1 MDWLDYSWGWLDCS
15 LEKWGYMKEK
25 WENKMGLLGSS
36 LGLLVS
42 NWEMWENMKDLLDY
56 NSGLMVL
63 SWVMERMQDWKVN
76 SLVTCRL
83 LDLECKD
90 SLLDQEKMDFQVEG
104 SKENSL
110 VIDHLHRWHL
120 TAKSLVRR
128 ESNHCPT
135 LKNECIYC
143 NIL

>member
-1 MDWLDYSWGWLDCS
+1 
-15 LEKWGYMKEK
+15 MKGK

-42 NWEMWENMKDLLDY
+42 NWEMWENMMDLLDC

-63 SWVMERMQDWKVN
+63 SLVMEHMQGWKVN

-83 LDLECKD
+83 LGLECMD
-90 SLLDQEKMDFQVEG
+90 SLLAQEKTDFQVVE

-110 VIDHLHRWHL
+110 VTAHSHRWHL
-120 TAKSLVRR
+120 TVKSLVRR

-135 LKNECIYC
+135 LKHERTYC

>member
-1 MDWLDYSWGWLDCS
+1 
-15 LEKWGYMKEK
+15 MKGK

-42 NWEMWENMKDLLDY
+42 NWEMWENMMDLLDC

-63 SWVMERMQDWKVN
+63 GWVMEHMQDWKVN
-76 SLVTCRL
+76 SLVTCHL
-83 LDLECKD
+83 LGLECMD
-90 SLLDQEKMDFQVEG
+90 SLLDQEKMDFQVVG

-110 VIDHLHRWHL
+110 VTDHWHRWRL
-120 TAKSLVRR
+120 KAKSLVHQ
-128 ESNHCPT
+128 ELNHCPT
-135 LKNECIYC
+135 LKHEHTYC